1 MQVRR
6 IVAATL
12 VAGGVGL
19 VVLLSRPVP
28 EPVVEEAPPEPEIW
42 VANDTLA
49 PGQQLGTLFARH
61 GIGAAE
67 LPTVLDLLG
76 LDARRVRAGQAFRFA
91 REDSLGTAY
100 EVTVRSSPEAET
112 RVTRSESGWSA
123 EVRPIRWE
131 THQVRLESTI
141 ETSLYDAMTDAVLT
155 EDIDAGGK
163 VRLAW
168 DLADVFAWSVDFS
181 RDIQPDDRFVIL
193 FERSVSELGESRVGR
208 ILASRLEVNG
218 KELTAFRFETPDG
231 KQQYFDEE
239 GLSLKRAFLR
249 APLEFRRMSSGFSRS
264 RRHPILGVWRKH
276 EGIDYSAN
284 SGTPVMAA
292 GDGTVVRAG
301 WAGGYG
307 RLVELRHRSGITTRY
322 AHLRGFASGIRAGA
336 RVSQGQAIGYV
347 GASGLARGAHLHYE
361 FRQNGVARDPN
372 RVDLGNGEP
381 VPAALLPSFELERGR
396 LVALLEAQPPNPAD
410 VALDAK

>member
-1 MQVRR
+1 MRVRGIIAAGL
-6 IVAATL
+6 IV
-12 VAGGVGL
+12 GGIALAVSRTPPASETEGL
-19 VVLLSRPVP
+19 EPP
-28 EPVVEEAPPEPEIW
+28 AEPVTW

-49 PGQQLGTLFARH
+49 PGQQLGDLFGRH
-61 GIGAAE
+61 GIGAGE
-67 LPTVLDLLG
+67 LQDVLDLLG
-76 LDARRVRAGQAFRFA
+76 LDPRRVPAGQAFRFT
-91 REDSLGTAY
+91 REDSLGTAL
-100 EVTVRSSPEAET
+100 EVTVRTSPEAET
-112 RVTRSESGWSA
+112 RVLRGDSGWTAS
-123 EVRPIRWE
+123 VRPIRWE

-141 ETSLYDAMTDAVLT
+141 ETSLYDAMTAARLS

-193 FERSVSELGESRVGR
+193 FERRVSELGESRVGR

-218 KELTAFRFETPDG
+218 RELTAFHFETPDG
-231 KQQYFDEE
+231 KQQYFDQE

-264 RRHPILGVWRKH
+264 RRHPVLGIWRKH
-276 EGIDYSAN
+276 EGIDYSADG
-284 SGTPVMAA
+284 GTPVMAA

-307 RLVELRHRSGITTRY
+307 RMVELRHRNGVSTRY
-322 AHLRGFASGIRAGA
+322 AHLRGFAKGMRPGS

-347 GASGLARGAHLHYE
+347 GMSGLASGTHLHYE

-372 RVDLGNGEP
+372 RVDLGNGLP
-381 VPAALLPSFELERGR
+381 VPAELRSTFEFERSR
-396 LVALLEAQPPNPAD
+396 LAD
-410 VALDAK
+410 LLDAFTPDSADIALGPS